1 MFARTTWSIQV
12 TNSVRLEYEDVAP
25 MGARKVVAEL
35 VDKNLVPE
43 VRISTQD
50 RLSLLILLTK
60 HRTSFVE
67 RRQYTELLQLIRC
80 DPDRISPSR
89 SHLDQGAIPQ
99 PPQFHGVDLGDAVV
113 ILLRHHIG
121 IGASL
126 NHKLKSL
133 HQEVRS
139 RTIDGLGNDA
149 IQRRLHRSGRNFER
163 LQIIRS

>member
-1 MFARTTWSIQV
+1 MFARTTWLIQV
-12 TNSVRLEYEDVAP
+12 TNSVRLEYENVAP
-25 MGARKVVAEL
+25 MRTGKVVAEL
-35 VDKNLVPE
+35 VDKDLVPE

-60 HRTSFVE
+60 HRASFVE
-67 RRQYTELLQLIRC
+67 RWQYTELLQLIRC

-89 SHLDQGAIPQ
+89 SHLDQRSIPQ
-99 PPQFHGVDLGDAVV
+99 PPQFHGADLCDAIV
-113 ILLRHHIG
+113 ILLGNHIR

-126 NHKLKSL
+126 NDKLKSL

-149 IQRRLHRSGRNFER
+149 TQRRLHRSGRNFER